1 MASNLLY
8 FPMEIADDLHGDFSE
23 KLEFIFEYMCS
34 LPCGGITPNDDL
46 VNDVIYWPEDDTVTL

>member
-1 MASNLLY
+1 
-8 FPMEIADDLHGDFSE
+8 MEIADDLHGDFSE